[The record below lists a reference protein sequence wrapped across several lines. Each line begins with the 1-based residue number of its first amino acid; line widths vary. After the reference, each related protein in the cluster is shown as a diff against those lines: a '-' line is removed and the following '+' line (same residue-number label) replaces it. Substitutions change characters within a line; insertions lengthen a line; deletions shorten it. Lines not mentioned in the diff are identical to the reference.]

1 MAISVLLKV
10 MPEGTDT
17 DVDRIKE
24 TVEERVKIEDI
35 RVEEVAFGLKAVKV
49 LTLVDDEEGAADEVE
64 DELSDIE
71 GVRTVEVE
79 EVNKL

>member
-1 MAISVLLKV
+1 

-24 TVEERVKIEDI
+24 TVEERVKVEDI